1 MEKSIAKKTIIVYV
15 LNILKYTSKECPVT
29 QTQICEYLNDI
40 DISCDRK
47 TVGRNIEYLRQIG
60 YPIERINGKGV
71 YIDRSKMSE
80 TKNKFII

>member
-15 LNILKYTSKECPVT
+15 LNILKYTSKESPVT
-29 QTQICEYLNDI
+29 QTQICEYLNGI
-40 DISCDRK
+40 DVFCDRK

-71 YIDRSKMSE
+71 YIDSNKMSAI
-80 TKNKFII
+80 KNKFII